1 MRMSHTYAYTRMHSY
16 IYTHIH
22 TYMHTYMHTHMQTCT
37 HDIYFI
43 FLFRRPHAHGMIPG
57 QPVHQP
63 ENSRPRPYN
72 NLFNTKKP
80 LPSTEITGHTFIYI
94 HTYIYYRAPRS
105 QATHSFIHTICITGC
120 RSHKQHI
127 HCHPSRAGSQECT
140 TDILDRGKSMGTP
153 VCHGRRSGLSS
164 TP

>member
-1 MRMSHTYAYTRMHSY
+1 MSHTYAYTRMHSY

-63 ENSRPRPYN
+63 EHIY
-72 NLFNTKKP
+72 
-80 LPSTEITGHTFIYI
+80 ITGHRGHKLHIHLYIQYVLPGAEVTSNTFIVI
-94 HTYIYYRAPRS
+94 LQEPVARNAQRIFWIEVKVWVRLCVTVAE
-105 QATHSFIHTICITGC
+105 
-120 RSHKQHI
+120 
-127 HCHPSRAGSQECT
+127 AGSVVRRKPMLLVQDSHSKSHSKYKNIV
-140 TDILDRGKSMGTP
+140 DI
-153 VCHGRRSGLSS
+153 V
-164 TP
+164 